1 MLIKYSDLPQE
12 QEEIVSATI
21 GCAIA
26 VHRELGPG
34 FKESIYHQA
43 FRLEL
48 NSRSITF
55 ESEKPILVKY
65 REWVIPGQ
73 KIDLIVCGNSDRRVE
88 GCATLAADAPISGAV
103 VPPNNL
109 FTDWS
114 ASELQ
119 CSVDEIRDSS
129 RTSAADVAGRAARSA
144 AEVTSE
150 LQIQAAPTTR
160 AVCICSSHVTSVAGL
175 RPAPDRLACVPNDFV
190 RSSSILRFFDSST

>member
-73 KIDLIVCGNSDRRVE
+73 KIDLIVAGTVIVE
-88 GCATLAADAPISGAV
+88 LKAV
-103 VPPNNL
+103 P
-109 FTDWS
+109 
-114 ASELQ
+114 
-119 CSVDEIRDSS
+119 R
-129 RTSAADVAGRAARSA
+129 
-144 AEVTSE
+144 
-150 LQIQAAPTTR
+150 
-160 AVCICSSHVTSVAGL
+160 L
-175 RPAPDRLACVPNDFV
+175 RPMHRYQVQSYLRTTSLPIGLLLNFNAPLMKSGIHRVLPPLTSPVGPREARPK
-190 RSSSILRFFDSST
+190 